1 MKILF
6 CVLLGLGLLVAVFLV
21 QPICACLNPAIP
33 TVDLNTVSVHTVQYG
48 TMLFHT
54 RGWGAVSRVGPDP
67 RATVQVLR
75 PWVRF
80 LKAGQPASVKIAGVG
95 GSLTAKVVQ
104 IGEIGADGK
113 ASIVLSFTQLLPA
126 EVRVG
131 DSVDALI
138 EYGRIENT
146 LYMERGALNT
156 ENAEAPVFRVDPDQ
170 IATRVFVRFGVIA
183 SELIEIK
190 SGLRKDDKIIVT
202 DMSRYENLDRIRLIR

>member
-1 MKILF
+1 MKVLF
-6 CVLLGLGLLVAVFLV
+6 WVLLGLGLLVAVFLV

-95 GSLTAKVVQ
+95 GSLAAKVVQ
-104 IGEIGADGK
+104 IGKAGADGK
-113 ASIVLSFTQLLPA
+113 ASLMLSFTQLLPS

-146 LYMERGALNT
+146 LYMERGVFNA
-156 ENAEAPVFRVDPDQ
+156 ENADVQVFRLDPSKT
-170 IATRVFVRFGVIA
+170 ATRVTVHFGVIA

-190 SGLRKDDKIIVT
+190 SGLKEGDKVIVT
-202 DMSRYENLDRIRLIR
+202 DMSRYDYLDRLRVE